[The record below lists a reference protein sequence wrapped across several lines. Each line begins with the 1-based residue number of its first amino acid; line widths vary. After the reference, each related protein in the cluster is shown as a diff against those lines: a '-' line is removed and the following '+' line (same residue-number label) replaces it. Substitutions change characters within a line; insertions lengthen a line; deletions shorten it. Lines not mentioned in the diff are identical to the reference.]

1 LEILCLSE
9 IERKNEQL
17 AVIRCGEYKFMKNF
31 MDCNCKN
38 MKREKVTREIPLAG
52 KKVLLKNVTAWV
64 CQDCGEPFFN
74 GKFLLK
80 LEKKLLK
87 EAKNNDK

>member
-1 LEILCLSE
+1 
-9 IERKNEQL
+9 
-17 AVIRCGEYKFMKNF
+17 MKYE
-31 MDCNCKN
+31 DCSCKN
-38 MKREKVTREIPLAG
+38 TKREKVTREIPLAG
-52 KKVLLKNVTAWV
+52 KRVLLRDVTASV